1 MNFLILKTQ
10 EVICLKQ
17 SIIICLSELSHVQ
30 GKSQRHRGTRGGG
43 GVAGGS
49 YLRWPPFWA
58 ASWIFEKR

>member
-1 MNFLILKTQ
+1 MILKTQ

-17 SIIICLSELSHVQ
+17 SIILCLSELSHVQ

-43 GVAGGS
+43 GGDGGS